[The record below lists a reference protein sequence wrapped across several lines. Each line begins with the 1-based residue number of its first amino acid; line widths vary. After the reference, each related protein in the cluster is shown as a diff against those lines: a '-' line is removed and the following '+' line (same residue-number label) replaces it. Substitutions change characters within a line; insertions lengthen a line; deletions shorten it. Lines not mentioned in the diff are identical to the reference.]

1 MEDLGYSI
9 FDKINDVFN
18 ETFKFW
24 NVDEEGNIFRK
35 DYHYEIPS
43 EHLTIMNWLNQ
54 VMSKNEKTAE
64 SEFYFAFVEALR
76 RAGFKRLIIN
86 LEDETRISAEK

>member
-1 MEDLGYSI
+1 
-9 FDKINDVFN
+9 
-18 ETFKFW
+18 
-24 NVDEEGNIFRK
+24 
-35 DYHYEIPS
+35 
-43 EHLTIMNWLNQ
+43 MNWLNQ
-54 VMSKNEKTAE
+54 VIRKNEKTAE